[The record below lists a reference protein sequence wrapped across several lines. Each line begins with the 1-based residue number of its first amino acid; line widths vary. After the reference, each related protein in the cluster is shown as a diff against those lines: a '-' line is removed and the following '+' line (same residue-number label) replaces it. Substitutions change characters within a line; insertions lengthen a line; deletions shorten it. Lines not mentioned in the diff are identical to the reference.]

1 MLLNFRAVNNNL
13 GVLAVDLHSNSPEPI
28 NFFGAQYSF
37 GGTQAVI
44 WGARPRNTPVAPG
57 LAQAVPLFETKD
69 LSELINMLL
78 LFFSDTRSI
87 LQAEPSTTNINP
99 STVTPQPT
107 TPTTDRRI
115 STVSQI
121 LEKVSCSKASS
132 YPCRIDE

>member
-1 MLLNFRAVNNNL
+1 MICTPVAPSLLISLGYNFRL
-13 GVLAVDLHSNSPEPI
+13 GGLK
-28 NFFGAQYSF
+28 QSF
-37 GGTQAVI
+37 G
-44 WGARPRNTPVAPG
+44 GARPRNTPVAPG
-57 LAQAVPLFETKD
+57 LAQTVPLFETKD

-78 LFFSDTRSI
+78 LFFSDTRLI

-121 LEKVSCSKASS
+121 LEKVSCSKTSS